1 MAYSVLNTML
11 EEQDRIFLEP
21 APYIGLTDLADSSVN
36 ITLRAWVSSGDFF
49 TVKQSLTER
58 VYREFDRH
66 GLNIP
71 FPQTDIRIYR
81 P

>member
-1 MAYSVLNTML
+1 ML

-49 TVKQSLTER
+49 YGKTV
-58 VYREFDRH
+58 
-66 GLNIP
+66 LNR
-71 FPQTDIRIYR
+71 TCL
-81 P
+81 

>member
-36 ITLRAWVSSGDFF
+36 ITLRAWVSSGDF
-49 TVKQSLTER
+49 LR
-58 VYREFDRH
+58 
-66 GLNIP
+66 
-71 FPQTDIRIYR
+71 
-81 P
+81 

>member
-49 TVKQSLTER
+49 YGKTV
-58 VYREFDRH
+58 
-66 GLNIP
+66 LNR
-71 FPQTDIRIYR
+71 TCL
-81 P
+81 